1 MGEHVLQTNQP
12 HHDLLVGLLVQGI
25 ADNMEF
31 DHPPALLQPRR
42 LVPGRVCREKVG
54 LYRTKEEQNHIL
66 EISHPLTE
74 QP

>member
-12 HHDLLVGLLVQGI
+12 HHDLLVGLLVQGV
-25 ADNMEF
+25 ADHVEF
-31 DHPPALLQPRR
+31 NHPPALLQPCR
-42 LVPGRVCREKVG
+42 LVPGRVRREEVG
-54 LYRTKEEQNHIL
+54 LYHAKEEQNHIL